1 MAKHKYQFDRDFT
14 VISNVLFRD
23 KRLSYRAKGLFAQIV
38 SLPDEWDFS
47 LAGLATLAQ
56 DGVDAVR
63 STVKELEEAGYLE
76 WVRERNDK
84 GVFRVVVLIK
94 LPGQKILPQE
104 QPTRIEPQGIEPSGV
119 KSHNKEL
126 KNKEL
131 KNKESKCINTSNS
144 AELDRFHD
152 FVCELFGKD
161 KARFKLTP
169 MRKQKLKLRLK
180 ELGDERLRQAFQN
193 IAASAFH
200 RGDNDRGWK
209 IDDDPYWL
217 VSNAE
222 KAEKWSNK
230 TSDSANTNF
239 DNRQVSLAELR
250 ERGLL

>member
-1 MAKHKYQFDRDFT
+1 MAKPKYQFDRNFT

-38 SLPDEWDFS
+38 SLPDDWDFS
-47 LAGLATLAQ
+47 LAGLAVLAQ

-76 WVRERNDK
+76 WTRERNDK
-84 GVFRVVVLIK
+84 GIFYVVVFIK
-94 LPGQKILPQE
+94 LPGQKNFPQE
-104 QPTRIEPQGIEPSGV
+104 HPTRTEPQGIDLSSV

-131 KNKESKCINTSNS
+131 KNKESKYRNTSNS
-144 AELDRFHD
+144 AELDRFHE

-161 KARFKLTP
+161 KNRFKLTP

-180 ELGDERLRQAFQN
+180 ELGDERLRQAFQT

-217 VSNAE
+217 LSSAE

-230 TSDSANTNF
+230 TSDDTNF
-239 DNRQVSLAELR
+239 DNRQVSVAELR